1 MRLKR
6 SFIYLL
12 IALIIIGLIGCGPS
26 TMDTEAPL
34 DTNDQQEQKTALL
47 KVHFIDVGQADCILI
62 QAPTGQ
68 NMLID
73 AGHNADADTIVSY
86 LNAQGVKKVDILV
99 GTHPHEDHIGSLD
112 TVINTFDI
120 GKIYMPRVTHTT
132 KTFEDVLLAVKNKG
146 LKISTAK
153 GGTSIDFSPDTKV
166 EIVAPNS
173 SQYESLNNYS
183 AVIKLTYGKT
193 SFLFTGDAED
203 ISENEMLTANYDLK
217 ADVLKV
223 GHHGSSSSS
232 TRPFLK
238 AVSPKYAVISV
249 GKDNDYG
256 HPHKETINRLFESGI
271 SVFRT
276 DESGT
281 IIFTTDGDKIEIE
294 REVSPQARN
303 NQLTKEDIIVYITK
317 SGKKYHVDGCDS
329 LCNSKIPIKLSE
341 AKKKG
346 YGPCKGCNPPQ

>member
-1 MRLKR
+1 
-6 SFIYLL
+6 
-12 IALIIIGLIGCGPS
+12 
-26 TMDTEAPL
+26 
-34 DTNDQQEQKTALL
+34 
-47 KVHFIDVGQADCILI
+47 
-62 QAPTGQ
+62 
-68 NMLID
+68 
-73 AGHNADADTIVSY
+73 
-86 LNAQGVKKVDILV
+86 
-99 GTHPHEDHIGSLD
+99 
-112 TVINTFDI
+112 
-120 GKIYMPRVTHTT
+120 
-132 KTFEDVLLAVKNKG
+132 
-146 LKISTAK
+146 
-153 GGTSIDFSPDTKV
+153 
-166 EIVAPNS
+166 
-173 SQYESLNNYS
+173 
-183 AVIKLTYGKT
+183 
-193 SFLFTGDAED
+193 
-203 ISENEMLTANYDLK
+203 MLTANYDLK

-329 LCNSKIPIKLSE
+329 LCNSKIPIKLSVE
-341 AKKKG
+341 KKKG